1 MRKHILRLLAIFAI
15 LGAGFVFWAT
25 RPDVAEVPIEALQG
39 PRPRITAPRVQTVPT
54 IKVASVVGWRN
65 GATPV
70 PAAGL
75 KVAAFAA
82 GLDHP
87 RWLYQLPNGDMLVA
101 ETNSPPRGGGFSITN
116 LVMKWL
122 LDKAGAGVPSANRIT
137 LLRDTNGDGVADF
150 RSVLI
155 AGLNAPLG
163 MVLVGDQLYIANT
176 DALVRVPY
184 VTGQTQITAKPET
197 VVRYPGGGNHWA
209 RNVIAS
215 ADGKLLYVAV
225 GSSTNIAE
233 NGLEVETNR
242 ANILEVDPATKTFRV
257 FAAGLRNP
265 QGLAWEPQSGRLWTT
280 VNERD
285 MLGSDLAPD
294 YLTAVGFGDYF
305 GWPHSYWGGYAD
317 KRVQPERPDLLEYAK
332 RPDYALG
339 AHTASLGL
347 SFAKGA
353 TLGDQFT
360 NGAFIGQ
367 HGSWNRV
374 PVSGY
379 KVIYVPFAADGF
391 PVKDAKPIDVLG
403 GFLDKNGNAQ
413 GRPVGVALDRS
424 GSLLVADDV
433 GNVIWR
439 VSSGR

>member
-1 MRKHILRLLAIFAI
+1 MRKILILLAIVIVAAG
-15 LGAGFVFWAT
+15 GAWFWVSQ
-25 RPDVAEVPIEALQG
+25 PDIAQLSEAALQG
-39 PRPRITAPRVQTVPT
+39 PRPTISAPRVQTFPT
-54 IKVASVVGWRN
+54 IKVADAVGWKD
-65 GATPV
+65 GAMPTTAV
-70 PAAGL
+70 GL
-75 KVAAFAA
+75 KANPFAT

-87 RWLYQLPNGDMLVA
+87 RWLYALPNGDVLVA
-101 ETNSPPRGGGFSITN
+101 ETNSPPRKSEFSVTSV
-116 LVMKWL
+116 VMKAL
-122 LDKAGAGVPSANRIT
+122 LTKAGAGVPSANRIT
-137 LLRDTNGDGVADF
+137 LLRDANGDGVAES

-155 AGLNAPLG
+155 AGLNSPLG
-163 MVLVGDQLYIANT
+163 MALVGDQLYIANT
-176 DALVRVPY
+176 DALVRVPF
-184 VTGQTQITAKPET
+184 TIGQTRITAKPEL

-233 NGLEVETNR
+233 NGLDKETNR
-242 ANILEVDPATKTFRV
+242 ANILEVDPVAKTFRI
-257 FAAGLRNP
+257 FGSGLRNP
-265 QGLAWEPQSGRLWTT
+265 QGMALEPQTGRLWTV

-294 YLTAVGFGDYF
+294 YLTAVGLGDYF
-305 GWPHSYWGGYAD
+305 GWPNSYWGGYVD
-317 KRVQPERPDLLEYAK
+317 KRVEPERPDLLEYAK

-347 SFAKGA
+347 SFGRGA
-353 TLGDQFT
+353 TLGTQFA

-379 KVIYVPFAADGF
+379 KVIYVPFTADGF
-391 PVKDAKPIDVLG
+391 PLKGAKPIDVLT
-403 GFLDKNGNAQ
+403 GFLDKTGKAQ
-413 GRPVGVALDRS
+413 GRPVGVTLDRT

-433 GNVIWR
+433 GNTVWR
-439 VSSGR
+439 VSGRR

>member
-1 MRKHILRLLAIFAI
+1 MRKILILLAILVVAA
-15 LGAGFVFWAT
+15 AGVWFWLT
-25 RPDVAEVPIEALQG
+25 QPDVARLSEAALQG
-39 PRPRITAPRVQTVPT
+39 PRPTISAPRAQTIPT
-54 IKVASVVGWRN
+54 IKIADPVGWN
-65 GATPV
+65 DGAKPTPA
-70 PAAGL
+70 PGL
-75 KVAAFAA
+75 AVDAFAR

-87 RWLYQLPNGDMLVA
+87 RWLYTLPNGDVLVA
-101 ETNSPPRGGGFSITN
+101 ETSSPARPTEWTAKS
-116 LVMKWL
+116 LVMGWL
-122 LDKAGAGVPSANRIT
+122 LNKVGAGVPSANRIT
-137 LLRDTNGDGVADF
+137 LLRDTNGDGVAES

-155 AGLNAPLG
+155 AGLNSPLG
-163 MVLVGDQLYIANT
+163 MALVGNELYIANS
-176 DALVRVPY
+176 DALVRVPFT
-184 VTGQTQITAKPET
+184 VGQTQITAKPEI
-197 VVRYPGGGNHWA
+197 VVRYPGGGLHWS
-209 RNVIAS
+209 RGLIAS
-215 ADGKLLYVAV
+215 ADGKLLYVSV

-233 NGLEVETNR
+233 DGLDKETNR
-242 ANILEVDPATKTFRV
+242 AAILEVNPAAKTFRI
-257 FAAGLRNP
+257 FGSGLRNP
-265 QGLAWEPQSGRLWTT
+265 QGMAIEPQTGRLWTV

-294 YLTAVGFGDYF
+294 YLTAVGLGDYF

-347 SFAKGA
+347 SFARGA
-353 TLGDQFT
+353 TLGAQFA

-391 PVKDAKPIDVLG
+391 PVKGAKPVDVLT
-403 GFLDKNGNAQ
+403 GFLDKNGKAQ
-413 GRPVGVALDRS
+413 GRPVGVTLDRT

-433 GNVIWR
+433 GNAIWR
-439 VSSGR
+439 VKAGR